1 MAATSCGRVSVMAL
15 SSSLAFPMACDRLSD
30 TYRRGPRNSSH
41 RAEELFRAVPLPGR
55 CEFRR
60 DSPRLAQAAFDRAV
74 DEAAPQARVVARG
87 EVHHARGLLQPGQI
101 TGQLAGPVCHPGGP

>member
-15 SSSLAFPMACDRLSD
+15 SSSLAFLMACDRLSD

-41 RAEELFRAVPLPGR
+41 RAEELFRPAPIRR

-60 DSPRLAQAAFDRAV
+60 DSPCLAQAAFDRAV

-87 EVHHARGLLQPGQI
+87 EVHHARGLLQPGQV

>member
-15 SSSLAFPMACDRLSD
+15 SSSLAFPTACDRLSD
-30 TYRRGPRNSSH
+30 TYRRERWNSSH
-41 RAEELFRAVPLPGR
+41 RAEELSRPPLSGL

-60 DSPRLAQAAFDRAV
+60 DSPRVAQAAFDRAV

-87 EVHHARGLLQPGQI
+87 EVHHARGLLQPGQV